1 MTTKA
6 TRDVLDMSIRPVQD
20 FILDGT
26 GTSSIDG
33 TPIGVNTPDVGF
45 FTNMTAGNMTVTGT
59 ANFTGATV
67 IGLQSFYADV
77 AEYYEADEPL
87 EAGTV
92 VKIGGDKEIT
102 KTDVDGDDDVFG
114 LISTAPA
121 YVMNQQQDDSGNWEP
136 VILVGR
142 GPCKVS
148 GAVAKGDR
156 LVASSVPGVAR
167 KQKFKGDGTAFARVL
182 ADDENEGERLV
193 EVAVVTVK

>member
-26 GTSSIDG
+26 GVSSIDG

-45 FTNMTAGNMTVTGT
+45 FTNATTGNFTVTGT

-67 IGLQSFYADV
+67 IGLSSYYADV

-87 EAGTV
+87 EPGTV

-102 KTDVDGDDDVFG
+102 KTNLDGEEDIFG
-114 LISTAPA
+114 VISTAPA
-121 YVMNQQQDDSGNWEP
+121 YVMNQQQDDSGNFEP

-142 GPCKVS
+142 GPCKVV
-148 GAVAKGDR
+148 GAVKKGAR
-156 LVASSVPGVAR
+156 LVASSNAGIAR
-167 KQKFKGDGTAFARVL
+167 AQKFKGDGEPFARAL
-182 ADDENEGERLV
+182 ADDDNTRERLI
-193 EVAVVTVK
+193 EVAIVTVK

>member
-20 FILDGT
+20 FVLDGT

-45 FTNMTAGNMTVTGT
+45 FTNMTAGNLTVTGS
-59 ANFTGATV
+59 ANFTGATI

-92 VKIGGDKEIT
+92 VSLGGEKEIT
-102 KTDVDGDDDVFG
+102 KSGIDGDEDVFG
-114 LISTAPA
+114 VISTEPA
-121 YVMNQQQDDSGNWEP
+121 YVMNQQQDDSGNWHP
-136 VILVGR
+136 VIMVGR
-142 GPCKVS
+142 GPCKVV
-148 GAVAKGDR
+148 GPVRKGQR
-156 LVASSVPGVAR
+156 LVASGIPGVAR
-167 KQKFKGDGTAFARVL
+167 GQKFKGDGVSFGRSLVN
-182 ADDENEGERLV
+182 DDNTRERQI
-193 EVAVVTVK
+193 EATIVTVK